1 MSARSVTIRRLTLRL
16 KLKTIKNKIKIGVGS
31 SNNKIE
37 LSKLYFIITTKLYNI
52 KELLKEEK

>member
-1 MSARSVTIRRLTLRL
+1 MSARSVIIRRLTLRL

-37 LSKLYFIITTKLYNI
+37 LSKLYFIFPTKLYNI